1 MAYRHVRHSKHVT
14 GGKRMEAVPAKR
26 LATVKNIPA
35 IYPGVFTESSI
46 RWLIFNE
53 KENGFSRCVKRVG
66 RKVLIDIDEF
76 EAWIANQTG
85 GKK

>member
-1 MAYRHVRHSKHVT
+1 
-14 GGKRMEAVPAKR
+14 MEAVPAKR